1 MNEKRLSSITE
12 LTTLEDKPIKI
23 IDTGQRDK
31 DRDKDNRD
39 REREWN
45 YNNKKQNHITN
56 NHHQQSVPNHTSHV
70 SIQFSF
76 LFGWGIFDLKMSF
89 ALFSGLLLI
98 CLYTFR
104 LPITDYRNTNNSR
117 LTDWIVRESFWLCFF
132 LIAYSCLE
140 VIYKVKCLL
149 IQIVPPFIDEHPNHD
164 VEPCHK
170 VTKVEQ

>member
-1 MNEKRLSSITE
+1 MATKLNEKRLSSITE

-70 SIQFSF
+70 SIFSVV
-76 LFGWGIFDLKMSF
+76 
-89 ALFSGLLLI
+89 
-98 CLYTFR
+98 TF
-104 LPITDYRNTNNSR
+104 
-117 LTDWIVRESFWLCFF
+117 
-132 LIAYSCLE
+132 
-140 VIYKVKCLL
+140 
-149 IQIVPPFIDEHPNHD
+149 
-164 VEPCHK
+164 
-170 VTKVEQ
+170 